1 MQSPLIWAEV
11 DLGAIAHNVREL
23 RRRAHPQA
31 RVMAVVKANGY
42 GHGAL
47 EVARTALASGA
58 EWLGVARLAEG
69 IHLRENGFDAPILVF
84 GHTLPAD
91 AGLLVD
97 FDLRQSVTSLDAA
110 GAYSAAACARGRRIK
125 SHLKLDTGM
134 GRLGLVPAAL
144 SGSSSSPDAAGAELI
159 REATAIAKLPGIDA
173 EGVFTH
179 FAAADSADLSSAKR
193 QLEIF
198 REVLERLRSAGLEF
212 PIRHAANS
220 AGVIALPDAHL
231 DLVRPGIAV
240 YGLNP
245 SDEIDLQGVDL
256 RPAMTL
262 KARVIQVKRVPPGFS
277 VSYGMTHRTPQPT
290 TIATVPAGYADGV
303 NRSLSNRGQMLVH
316 GQRVPIVGRVCMDLT
331 MLDVGAAPGV
341 QVGDEVV
348 IFGSQGHAGIPA
360 DEVARALGTINYE
373 IVCAVSG
380 RVPRIYLQS

>member
-1 MQSPLIWAEV
+1 MKPLVWAEV
-11 DLGAIAHNVREL
+11 DLSAIAHNVREL
-23 RRRAHPQA
+23 RRLTRPQA

-69 IHLRENGFDAPILVF
+69 IHLRKNGLDAPILVF
-84 GHTLPAD
+84 GPTLPAD

-97 FDLRQSVTSLDAA
+97 FDLRQSIASLDAA
-110 GAYSAAACARGRRIK
+110 RACSAAACAQGRRIK
-125 SHLKLDTGM
+125 AHLKLDTGM

-144 SGSSSSPDAAGAELI
+144 SERSLPDAAGAGLI
-159 REATAIAKLPGIDA
+159 REATAIATLPGIET

-179 FAAADSADLSSAKR
+179 FAAADSADLSSARR
-193 QLEIF
+193 QLELF
-198 REVLERLRSAGLEF
+198 GDVLERLRSAGLEF
-212 PIRHAANS
+212 PLRHAANS
-220 AGVIALPDAHL
+220 AGVVALPDAHL

-245 SDEIDLQGVDL
+245 SDEIDLQGIDL

-262 KARVIQVKRVPPGFS
+262 KARLIQVKRVPAGFS

-303 NRSLSNRGQMLVH
+303 NRALSNRGQMLVR

-331 MLDVGAAPGV
+331 MLDVGAVKDV
-341 QVGDEVV
+341 QVGDEAV
-348 IFGSQGHAGIPA
+348 IFGSQGQAGIPA

-373 IVCAVSG
+373 IVCAVSA
-380 RVPRIYLQS
+380 RVPRIYIQS

>member
-1 MQSPLIWAEV
+1 MNDTPLIWAEI

-23 RRRAHPQA
+23 RRLTRPQA

-69 IHLRENGFDAPILVF
+69 IHLRKNGLDAPILVF
-84 GHTLPAD
+84 GPTLPAD

-97 FDLRQSVTSLDAA
+97 FDLRQSITSLDAA
-110 GAYSAAACARGRRIK
+110 RACSAAACAQGRRIK
-125 SHLKLDTGM
+125 AHLKLDTGM

-144 SGSSSSPDAAGAELI
+144 SGSSLPDAAGAGLI
-159 REATAIAKLPGIDA
+159 REATAIATLPGIEA

-198 REVLERLRSAGLEF
+198 CDVLERLRSAGLEF
-212 PIRHAANS
+212 PVRHAANS

-245 SDEIDLQGVDL
+245 SDAIDLQGIDL

-262 KARVIQVKRVPPGFS
+262 KARLIQVKRVPAGFS

-303 NRSLSNRGQMLVH
+303 NRALSNRGQMLVR

-331 MLDVGAAPGV
+331 LLDVGAVQDV
-341 QVGDEVV
+341 QVGDEAL
-348 IFGSQGHAGIPA
+348 IFGSRGQAGIPA
-360 DEVARALGTINYE
+360 DEVAHALGTINYE

-380 RVPRIYLQS
+380 RVPRLYRR